1 MKIKYLLLSVFMLA
15 LWSCETDVVNPDEVY
30 PDPYLDIDSGDADFS
45 NYVAMGEGITAGMT
59 DNSLFM
65 AGQMN
70 SYPNIMAGVMSMA
83 GGGEFT
89 QPYTNDNVGGMLV
102 GGNQVWGP
110 RLFFNGAGPATVS
123 GNISNEA
130 TSTMPGPYN
139 NMAFPFVNG
148 IHMVAPGYGSLA
160 GLAAGA
166 ANPWFVRSASSDGAT
181 VLGDAAG
188 QMPSFVT
195 VMPGN
200 DFYAYAA
207 FGASGGGGTMLDLT
221 SPQGMLVGV
230 GATLQTLGA
239 MVPSGVV
246 TTLPDPTNTPQWN
259 TVPWNSIPL
268 DQATADQLNAQLA
281 APYNGAVA
289 AAALFGIISPE
300 EAALRFV
307 NPVAGQNGVLIE
319 DESLTLIDLSA
330 LGGPVLPNI
339 RQANANDKIGLFA
352 LPVLGTP
359 VDPTNPALIM
369 GVSVPLPDAMTL
381 MGSEI
386 LDIQSQ
392 LATANAAISASVP
405 NGWALFDLGGLYNE
419 VVTTGVFED
428 DFNMTGD
435 LVFGGFFSLDGYNPT
450 SRGSALIAKKMM
462 EAIDATWGSNLS
474 DAGLDIG
481 DYPTNYPDG
490 I

>member
-45 NYVAMGEGITAGMT
+45 TYVAMGEGITAGMT

-386 LDIQSQ
+386 SDIQSQ

>member
-221 SPQGMLVGV
+221 SPQGMLAGV

>member
-45 NYVAMGEGITAGMT
+45 TYVAMGEGITAGMT

-246 TTLPDPTNTPQWN
+246 TTLPAPTNTPQWN

-386 LDIQSQ
+386 SDIQSQ

>member
-102 GGNQVWGP
+102 AGNPFWGA
-110 RLFFNGAGPATVS
+110 RLFFNGAGPASVS
-123 GNISNEA
+123 GNVTNEA

-386 LDIQSQ
+386 SDIQSQ